1 MIVTTKRLD
10 AAGEAAVVVAEGR
23 LSGDSDRLCR
33 AMLAA
38 VAKYEAVVADLLAA
52 TDLDAPAVGALS
64 QAAAT
69 AGLAGKMFAVVAVGE
84 VAEAIEKLGFAEALG
99 LRESVEVEQL

>member
-1 MIVTTKRLD
+1 MVVTTKRLD
-10 AAGEAAVVVAEGR
+10 AEGKAGVVVAEGR
-23 LSGDSDRLCR
+23 LAGDSDRLCR

-52 TDLDAPAVGALS
+52 TEMDAPVVGALS

-69 AGLAGKMFAVVAVGE
+69 AGLAGEAFAVAAVGE
-84 VAEAIEKLGFAEALG
+84 VAEAIEKLGFAGALK